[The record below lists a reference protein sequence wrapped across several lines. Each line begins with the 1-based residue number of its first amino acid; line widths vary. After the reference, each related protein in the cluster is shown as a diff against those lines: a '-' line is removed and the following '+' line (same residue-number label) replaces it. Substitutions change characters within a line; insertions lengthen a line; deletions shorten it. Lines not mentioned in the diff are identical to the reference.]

1 MFYMLAK
8 ECQQQPRGRTTG
20 PRPPLH
26 CAQNRI
32 TPASRES
39 ARRIHTAEGRNR
51 PLPPE
56 ITRGSWPLRKAT
68 GTPALTRPS
77 TRAPPRP
84 HTSHACPLPLP
95 RSHKVD
101 CVSDGSTHTPAGLS
115 SAQAGEALLQHLAS
129 HRLLRPV
136 AVKTPTRTMTTLSPK
151 LGRAEEG
158 LQSRSLLVI
167 IDAIAVVG
175 VGEDLLEALCL
186 PLPAPVR
193 APRPVFWIDVVLGR

>member
-1 MFYMLAK
+1 MSISIVRCAQKPHNDSRVKMFYMLAK

-56 ITRGSWPLRKAT
+56 ITRGSWPLWKAT

-77 TRAPPRP
+77 RPRASRVP
-84 HTSHACPLPLP
+84 
-95 RSHKVD
+95 
-101 CVSDGSTHTPAGLS
+101 

-175 VGEDLLEALCL
+175 VGEHLLEALCL
-186 PLPAPVR
+186 ALPAPVR